1 MFIIGESIH
10 IISPQVRQAIEGKDA
25 AFIQNLARR
34 QVESGAQVLD
44 LNIGPQRRQGPEVMK
59 WLVETIQGV
68 VDVPLSLDTTNRAAM
83 EAGLKVAKRQC
94 LLNSASAE
102 EERLREVPALAAK
115 YRAKLVV
122 LAMGK
127 NIPATAE
134 ERVTL
139 ALETLIPRALE
150 VGIPME
156 DLYLDP
162 LVLTVNGMQDQAMQA
177 VEAVRFLKITAD
189 PPPQTVVGLSNVSN
203 GVPREGRSLINRIF
217 LVMLMGAGLDTAI
230 ADPFDGELREFI
242 RIIEERD
249 DSTPVGKLLL
259 ALHDSVATMEELTPD
274 QVDMG
279 DPEQVALWKTV
290 QILTNRVIYAE
301 SYLRV

>member
-1 MFIIGESIH
+1 MFIIGENIH
-10 IISPQVRQAIEGKDA
+10 IISPQVRQAIEGRDA

-34 QVESGAQVLD
+34 QVESGAQALD

-59 WLVETIQGV
+59 WLVEAIQEV
-68 VDVPLSLDTTNRAAM
+68 ADVPLSLDTTNRAAM
-83 EAGLKVAKRQC
+83 EAGLKAARRQC
-94 LLNSASAE
+94 ILNSASAE
-102 EERLREVPALAAK
+102 EERLREVPALAAR
-115 YRAKLVV
+115 YGAKLIV

-139 ALETLIPRALE
+139 ALETLIPRAME

-162 LVLTVNGMQDQAMQA
+162 LVLTVNGMQEQAMQA

-203 GVPREGRSLINRIF
+203 GVPREGRSLINRTF
-217 LVMLMGAGLDTAI
+217 LVMLMGAGLDAAI
-230 ADPFDGELREFI
+230 ADPFDRELRQYV
-242 RIIEERD
+242 RIVEEQD
-249 DSTPVGKLLL
+249 DSTPVGRLLL
-259 ALHDSVATMEELTPD
+259 ALHDSVATMGELTPD

-279 DPEQVALWKTV
+279 DPEQVVIWKTV
-290 QILTNRVIYAE
+290 QILTNEVIYAE